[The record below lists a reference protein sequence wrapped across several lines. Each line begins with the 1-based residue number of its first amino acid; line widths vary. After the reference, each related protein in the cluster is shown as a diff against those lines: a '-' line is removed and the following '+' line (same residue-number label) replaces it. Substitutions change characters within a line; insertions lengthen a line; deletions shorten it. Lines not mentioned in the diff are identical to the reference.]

1 MVEINRMRK
10 GLKLIKK
17 VIALFLVFIF
27 CIESF
32 AAIVSDNDG
41 SAFLTKAEFEAMKKD
56 FDTQINQYNRSL
68 DNKIDGAIAAYLAG
82 IRMSEPPENLYEKIK
97 NAIGQDL
104 VFLKGTK
111 TTTNSLNNEIS
122 INCINRF
129 YVKTNVSPDLD
140 YECWRSIGTN
150 PNTGNPGYR
159 PMLVRVIPNAEGYY
173 GASSSY
179 NFEECVDRP
188 WALGAAGDGW
198 FDVSE
203 ATGGRVPGADVDFT
217 RTSEEQT
224 RSYGGSI
231 YMNATYNPMVKYKN
245 SNVQTISAD
254 GSGQCYTFTMASGN
268 RCLDEYA
275 SSYWPMLR
283 GSATW
288 HSYANYYAQTIAN
301 WRAWH
306 ETDNGMKITT
316 VQTAN
321 TGRASGWGTQ
331 SWGTSVG
338 EESETSGYWGS
349 VTYALCKNT
358 DGVDYGV
365 MQWGNGTNVDIYA
378 CSTDQAVTIASA
390 KTTFTFNNSTYE
402 RDMYQLV
409 DLTKV
414 TQTNDLPANK
424 LEYYLPSI
432 TPVSYKLNTFTN
444 SYLSAIAGETVYL
457 GGGMPIVRTTDSDQ
471 RLRIKFT
478 ANTTG
483 PSANKVKV
491 VISDKQFVD
500 GNLAPGAHEFYSNE
514 CTPGTSYE
522 TTIDIVN
529 KNQVVWMNIYDT
541 NTTNNY
547 NASLEEFR
555 LQVA

>member
-1 MVEINRMRK
+1 MLFFAFLLNINIM
-10 GLKLIKK
+10 
-17 VIALFLVFIF
+17 
-27 CIESF
+27 

-41 SAFLTKAEFEAMKKD
+41 AAFVTKIEFEEMKKN
-56 FDTQINQYNRSL
+56 FNKQIDQYNGSL
-68 DNKIDGAIAAYLAG
+68 DYKIDGAIASYLAG
-82 IRMSEPPENLYEKIK
+82 INLSTQPENLYEKIK
-97 NAIGQDL
+97 NAIGRDL

-111 TTTNSLNNEIS
+111 TTTGSLSNEIS

-140 YECWRSIGTN
+140 YECWRSTGTN
-150 PNTGNPGYR
+150 PNTGNPGYK

-173 GASSSY
+173 GAHHAY
-179 NFEECVDRP
+179 NFEECPDRP
-188 WALGAAGDGW
+188 WALGDAGDGW
-198 FDVSE
+198 YDVTQM
-203 ATGGRVPGADVDFT
+203 TGGKVPGADVDFA
-217 RTSEEQT
+217 RTAAEQAET
-224 RSYGGSI
+224 KYGTSI
-231 YMNATYNPMVKYKN
+231 WTNATYNPLVKYKN
-245 SNVQTISAD
+245 SNVQTISAA

-288 HSYANYYAQTIAN
+288 HSYANYYAQNIAN

-321 TGRASGWGTQ
+321 TGRAAGWGTQ

-338 EESETSGYWGS
+338 EESETTGYWGS

-358 DGVDYGV
+358 DGVDYGI
-365 MQWGNGTNVDIYA
+365 MQWGTGTNVDIYA

-402 RDMYQLV
+402 RDMYRLV

-444 SYLSAIAGETVYL
+444 SYLSAIAGETVRI
-457 GGGMPIVRTTDSDQ
+457 GGGMPIAKTTDSDQ
-471 RLRIKFT
+471 RLKVEFAT
-478 ANTTG
+478 YTSG
-483 PSANKVKV
+483 PGTNKVKV

-500 GNLAPGAHEFYSNE
+500 GNLAPGALELYSNE

-522 TTIDIVN
+522 ATFDVAN
-529 KNQVVWMNIYDT
+529 NNHVVWMNIYDT
-541 NTTNNY
+541 DTTTNYDAHLTNF
-547 NASLEEFR
+547 ALEI
-555 LQVA
+555 V